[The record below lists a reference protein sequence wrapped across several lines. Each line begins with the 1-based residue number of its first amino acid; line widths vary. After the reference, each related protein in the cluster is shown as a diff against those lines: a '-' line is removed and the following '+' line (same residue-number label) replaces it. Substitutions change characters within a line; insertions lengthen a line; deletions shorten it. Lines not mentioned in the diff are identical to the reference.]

1 MTVIT
6 ENNGDSSQLSSNGDA
21 LYRFSSQALLV
32 IVWISSFIFGL
43 YILANY
49 AAAYFENDMLR
60 WNNVLPEIYDPNQ
73 PQASIGIGL
82 HFAAG
87 GLILVLGGMQ
97 LVDSIRS
104 NYPRVHHW
112 TGRVYILLCMVA
124 AIGGLSFITIKGTV
138 GGPIMDIGFSLYGI
152 LMFAAAVQ
160 TVRYAMA
167 RQLLDHQAWAWR
179 LYALAI
185 GSWLYRMDYGL
196 WLIFTDWV
204 GHTEEFDGWFDHIMA
219 FFFYIPNLLIVELMI
234 RARSQE
240 SSKQLLN
247 TASVTMLCSALLLV
261 TATWGFA
268 RVAWLP
274 AIASFLFS

>member
-1 MTVIT
+1 MTEKMGESVHLV
-6 ENNGDSSQLSSNGDA
+6 GNGDA
-21 LYRFSSQALLV
+21 LYRFSSRALLGV
-32 IVWISSFIFGL
+32 VWISSTIFGL

-49 AAAYFENDMLR
+49 AAAYFENDLLR
-60 WNNVLPEIYDPNQ
+60 WNNVLPEIYDPSQ
-73 PQASIGIGL
+73 PQASVGIGL

-97 LVDSIRS
+97 LIDSIRS

-112 TGRVYILLCMVA
+112 TGRLYIFLSLVA
-124 AIGGLSFITIKGTV
+124 AIGGLSFIAIKGTV
-138 GGPIMDIGFSLYGI
+138 GGLVMDIGFGLYGI
-152 LMFAAAVQ
+152 LMFVAAVQ

-167 RQLLDHQAWAWR
+167 RQFLDHQAWAWR

-196 WLIFTDWV
+196 WLLLTDWV
-204 GHTEEFDGWFDHIMA
+204 GHPDEFDGWFDHIMA

-234 RARSQE
+234 RSRSQA
-240 SSKQLLN
+240 SSKRLRT
-247 TASVTMLCSALLLV
+247 TASMTMIGACLLLV
-261 TATWGFA
+261 VATWGFA

-274 AIASFLFS
+274 AIVDFLTS

>member
-1 MTVIT
+1 MTVMP
-6 ENNGDSSQLSSNGDA
+6 ENTGGSVLLAGNGDA
-21 LYRFSSQALLV
+21 LLRFSSRALLA

-49 AAAYFENDMLR
+49 AAAYFENDLLR
-60 WNNVLPEIYDPNQ
+60 WNNVLPEIYDPTQ
-73 PQASIGIGL
+73 PQASVGIGL

-97 LVDSIRS
+97 LIESIRS

-112 TGRVYILLCMVA
+112 TGRLYIFLSMVA
-124 AIGGLSFITIKGTV
+124 AIGGLSFIAIKGTV
-138 GGPIMDIGFSLYGI
+138 GGLVMDIGFGLYGI
-152 LMFAAAVQ
+152 LMFVAAVQ
-160 TVRYAMA
+160 TVRHAMA

-196 WLIFTDWV
+196 WLILTDWV
-204 GHTEEFDGWFDHIMA
+204 GHTDEFDGWFDHIMA
-219 FFFYIPNLLIVELMI
+219 FFFYIPNLLVVELMI
-234 RARSQE
+234 RARSKT
-240 SSKQLLN
+240 SSMRLR
-247 TASVTMLCSALLLV
+247 TATSVTMICASLLLV
-261 TATWGFA
+261 VATWGFA

-274 AIASFLFS
+274 AIVDFLAS

>member
-112 TGRVYILLCMVA
+112 SGRLYILLCMVA

-152 LMFAAAVQ
+152 LMFVAAVQ

-261 TATWGFA
+261 TVTWVFA
-268 RVAWLP
+268 QVAWLP

>member
-6 ENNGDSSQLSSNGDA
+6 ENNGESSQLISNGDA

-32 IVWISSFIFGL
+32 TVWISSFIFGL

-112 TGRVYILLCMVA
+112 TGRL
-124 AIGGLSFITIKGTV
+124 
-138 GGPIMDIGFSLYGI
+138 
-152 LMFAAAVQ
+152 
-160 TVRYAMA
+160 
-167 RQLLDHQAWAWR
+167 
-179 LYALAI
+179 
-185 GSWLYRMDYGL
+185 
-196 WLIFTDWV
+196 
-204 GHTEEFDGWFDHIMA
+204 
-219 FFFYIPNLLIVELMI
+219 
-234 RARSQE
+234 
-240 SSKQLLN
+240 
-247 TASVTMLCSALLLV
+247 
-261 TATWGFA
+261 
-268 RVAWLP
+268 
-274 AIASFLFS
+274 

>member
-1 MTVIT
+1 MTVML
-6 ENNGDSSQLSSNGDA
+6 ENTSESVQLAGNGDT
-21 LYRFSSQALLV
+21 LYRFSSRALLA

-49 AAAYFENDMLR
+49 AAAYFENDLQR
-60 WNNVLPEIYDPNQ
+60 WNNVLPEIYDPSQ
-73 PQASIGIGL
+73 PQASVGIGL

-97 LVDSIRS
+97 LIDSIRS

-112 TGRVYILLCMVA
+112 TGRLYIFLSMVA
-124 AIGGLSFITIKGTV
+124 AIGGLSFIAIKGTV
-138 GGPIMDIGFSLYGI
+138 GGLVMDIGFGLYGI
-152 LMFAAAVQ
+152 LMFVAAVQ

-196 WLIFTDWV
+196 WLILTDWI
-204 GHTEEFDGWFDHIMA
+204 GHTDEFDGWFDHIMA

-234 RARSQE
+234 RARSQA
-240 SSKQLLN
+240 SSKRLRT
-247 TASVTMLCSALLLV
+247 TASVTMICASVLMV
-261 TATWGFA
+261 VATWGFA

-274 AIASFLFS
+274 AIVDFLAS

>member
-6 ENNGDSSQLSSNGDA
+6 ENNGNSSQLSSNGDA

-32 IVWISSFIFGL
+32 TVWISSFIFGL

-112 TGRVYILLCMVA
+112 SGRLYILLCMVA

>member
-1 MTVIT
+1 MTVML
-6 ENNGDSSQLSSNGDA
+6 ENTGESAHLAGNGDA
-21 LYRFSSQALLV
+21 LYRFSSRALLA

-49 AAAYFENDMLR
+49 AAAYFENDLQR
-60 WNNVLPEIYDPNQ
+60 WNNVLPEIYDPSQ
-73 PQASIGIGL
+73 PQASVGIGL

-97 LVDSIRS
+97 LIDSIRS

-112 TGRVYILLCMVA
+112 TGRLYIFLSMVA
-124 AIGGLSFITIKGTV
+124 AIGGLSFIAIKGTV
-138 GGPIMDIGFSLYGI
+138 GGLVMDIGFGLYGI
-152 LMFAAAVQ
+152 LMFVAAVQ

-196 WLIFTDWV
+196 WLILTDWV
-204 GHTEEFDGWFDHIMA
+204 GHTDEFDGWFDHIMA

-234 RARSQE
+234 RARSQA
-240 SSKQLLN
+240 SSKRLRT
-247 TASVTMLCSALLLV
+247 TASVTMICACLLLV
-261 TATWGFA
+261 VATWGFA

-274 AIASFLFS
+274 AIVDFLAS